1 MDKLEPTFR
10 PGGKLAKLESV
21 YDGME
26 TFLFTP
32 NATSRSGVH
41 IHDGNDL
48 KRTMITVVVALMPAL
63 LFGMYNIGYQ
73 HYLAIGQDQ
82 TTGWFT
88 MFLYGLLAMLPVM
101 PWVWVSSLSV
111 RRFITRRFKR
121 ASW

>member
-1 MDKLEPTFR
+1 MNKIEPSFR

-32 NATSRSGVH
+32 NTTSRSGVH

-48 KRTMITVVVALMPAL
+48 KRTMITVVVALIPAL

-73 HYLAIGQDQ
+73 HYLAIGQPE
-82 TTGWFT
+82 TGWFT
-88 MFLYGLLAMLPVM
+88 MFLFGLLALLPVI
-101 PWVWVSSLSV
+101 VVSSV
-111 RRFITRRFKR
+111 EPV
-121 ASW
+121 